1 MIQIPFVIN
10 SVCKQRLCTVL
21 VMSDIFPVLVT
32 DLTGREPAITTCFQ
46 DKIIDGMSIGII
58 INI

>member
-1 MIQIPFVIN
+1 MIQIPFIIN
-10 SVCKQRLCTVL
+10 SVCKQCLCTVL

-32 DLTGREPAITTCFQ
+32 DLTGRELAITTCFQ